1 VPWRRWLSQRKR
13 YLSHALA
20 VALGGGGLGGA
31 GGGFLVLPGGLGA
44 AGGPGGGLQSVTPCS
59 STQDGFLWPKVQL

>member
-20 VALGGGGLGGA
+20 VSLGGGGLGGA
-31 GGGFLVLPGGLGA
+31 GGGFLVLPGGPGA
-44 AGGPGGGLQSVTPCS
+44 GGGPGGVVLAVLPGGLPAGGGWCWAI
-59 STQDGFLWPKVQL
+59 G